1 MLWLRQSSCER
12 TQEASMIDIEHDV
25 LFSGL
30 GTSAVCYYRAML
42 PAMQLETDWT
52 GVVGDPPNLLYLTG
66 LVHGEEGRWES
77 KLPNYEEY
85 KVVVLQQPN
94 SLPWFAEIDRL
105 QKKGVKVL
113 FEVDDYLH
121 AIRKVEGHDF
131 AKHFHKDMLARAEV
145 MMKMCDGIICSTPFI
160 AKRYRK
166 FGPTFVCRNGLD
178 LARYDLTRPK
188 RQTINIGWAG
198 ATGHREGMQKW
209 IRAVYQVMTE
219 NDNICFIS
227 VGRPFAKG
235 MMSEHF
241 GEDRCLSIPFAA
253 IEQYPAAMTMFDIAL
268 APAGKGGFFRGKS
281 DLRWMEAGALAIPTI
296 ADPMVY
302 NRIEHGVNGFHA
314 DTPAEALEVLRR
326 LAADAELRTIVGNS
340 AQEFIRQNCSIETTA
355 QQWADVFEQVTTAE
369 V

>member
-1 MLWLRQSSCER
+1 MDPQK
-12 TQEASMIDIEHDV
+12 DV

-30 GTSAVCYYRAML
+30 AASAVCYYRVML
-42 PAMQLETDWT
+42 PAKELEADWT
-52 GVVGDPPNLLYLTG
+52 GIVGDPPDLTYLTG
-66 LVHGEEGRWES
+66 LVQAPDGHWDS
-77 KLPNYEEY
+77 KLPVYDEY

-94 SLPWFAEIDRL
+94 SMSWFSEIERL
-105 QKKGVKVL
+105 QKKGIKVL

-131 AKHFHKDMLARAEV
+131 AKHFDKDMLARAESL
-145 MMKMCDGIICSTPFI
+145 MKMCDGIICSTPFI

-166 FGPTFVCRNGLD
+166 FGDTYVCRNGLD

-188 RQTINIGWAG
+188 RDTINIGWAG

-209 IRAVYQVMTE
+209 VRAVYQVMSE
-219 NDNICFIS
+219 NDNVCFIS

-235 MMSEHF
+235 LVEYF
-241 GEDRCLSIPFAA
+241 GEDRCLSVPFAA

-296 ADPMVY
+296 ADPLVY
-302 NRIEHGVNGFHA
+302 NRIEPGVTGFHA
-314 DTPAEALEVLRR
+314 DTPDEALENLRR
-326 LAADAELRTIVGNS
+326 LVADSELRTIVGTS
-340 AQEFIRQNCSIETTA
+340 AQEFVRENCASTKTA
-355 QQWADVFEQVTTAE
+355 QQWADVFEQVTSKS
-369 V
+369 